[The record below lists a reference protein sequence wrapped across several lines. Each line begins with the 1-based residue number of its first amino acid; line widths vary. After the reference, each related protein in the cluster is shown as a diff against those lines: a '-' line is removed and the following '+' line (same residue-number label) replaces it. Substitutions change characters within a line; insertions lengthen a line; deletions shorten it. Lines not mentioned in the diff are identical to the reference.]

1 MKPIVLIAG
10 AGLILLAGLAMGWA
24 VKPMPK
30 PTYRDVIVSD
40 TVIMAQQPDTVLKF
54 VDRIKWRTVEPTVIA
69 RGDTRDTTRL
79 DAFCRSQ
86 PLITESVNKD
96 SALTLTNAVLPPSSG
111 KYDGKTLSLFSV
123 TSDSRLFAQET
134 AVTTPFEWV
143 AVGGTYDVRTTRSG
157 FKLFKALPKFLVPA
171 LAGVAVGVVI
181 SK

>member
-10 AGLILLAGLAMGWA
+10 AGLILLAGLAIGWQ
-24 VKPMPK
+24 VKPMPD
-30 PTYRDVIVSD
+30 PTYRDVVVSD
-40 TVIMAQQPDTVLKF
+40 TVIMQSAPDTVLSIIEK
-54 VDRIKWRTVEPTVIA
+54 IKWRTVEPTVIA
-69 RGDTRDTTRL
+69 HGTTVDTVRLAAYCRPDTVLPT
-79 DAFCRSQ
+79 
-86 PLITESVNKD
+86 PV
-96 SALTLTNAVLPPSSG
+96 AVLPPSSG

-134 AVTTPFEWV
+134 AVTPPFEWV

-181 SK
+181 AQ